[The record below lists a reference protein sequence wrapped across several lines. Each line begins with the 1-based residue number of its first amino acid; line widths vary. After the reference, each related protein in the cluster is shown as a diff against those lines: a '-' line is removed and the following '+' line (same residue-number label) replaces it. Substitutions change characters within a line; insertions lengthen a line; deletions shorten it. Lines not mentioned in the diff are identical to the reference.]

1 MAKTKNNFL
10 TVSGGA
16 LTGLIN
22 GLLGAGGGM
31 LAVPFLEISG
41 IGKKQ
46 AHASA
51 VAVIMPL
58 SLLSAV
64 LYLLNG
70 SVTAGEAVK
79 YVPWGLIGAAAGTYL
94 LKKLPDKWIRRLFAL
109 FMIWAGVRI
118 FMR

>member
-1 MAKTKNNFL
+1 MKEKTNALL
-10 TVSGGA
+10 TTGG
-16 LTGLIN
+16 GLLIGFVN

-31 LAVPFLEISG
+31 LAVPILERSNLE
-41 IGKKQ
+41 KKK

-64 LYLLNG
+64 LYLING
-70 SVTAGEAVK
+70 SVTVGDAVK
-79 YVPWGLIGAAAGTYL
+79 YIPWGLLGAAVGTFL
-94 LKKLPDKWIRRLFAL
+94 LKKLPDKWIRRLFAI
-109 FMIWAGVRI
+109 FMIWAGIRL